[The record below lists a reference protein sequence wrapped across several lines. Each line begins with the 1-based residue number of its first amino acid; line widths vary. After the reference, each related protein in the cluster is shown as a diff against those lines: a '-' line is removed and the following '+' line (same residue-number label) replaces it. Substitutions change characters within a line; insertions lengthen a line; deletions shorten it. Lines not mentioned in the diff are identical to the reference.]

1 MRAVVIG
8 AGLLGIS
15 SAFFLRRAGVEVII
29 VDRADGPGRE
39 TSFANGGLL
48 TPSMADPW
56 NAPGILRKMLRWIG
70 HEDAPVL
77 LRPRALAS
85 LGAWGID
92 FVRQSAPGRFR
103 RNLLRNVRL
112 ANYTL
117 DLMADLRS
125 EYDLDYD
132 GASTGSLK
140 LLRDQGSLREAVA
153 MAEAIEPHGVAFESL
168 DRAQTVAREP
178 ALSPIAERIA
188 GSVYFPSD
196 EIGDAHKFCCEI
208 ARVLRQQGARFLFGE
223 EMRGLRVERGRV
235 MEVLTDKNVLVADVY
250 VMAAGSN
257 SARLLRPYGLRLPV
271 RPAKGYSI
279 TVPLG
284 DWSPPPVI
292 PVVDDALHAVV
303 VPLGDR
309 IRVAGTA
316 ELAGF
321 DCRIRPERIENLH
334 GLLQQTYPEFA
345 AKLDPAQIRPWA
357 GLRPMSSDGVPLI
370 GPTRLDN
377 LYLNTGHGHLGWTL
391 AAGSG
396 RALADLI
403 THGQPQLDMTDYSPA
418 RFGRDRG

>member
-8 AGLLGIS
+8 AGLLGIT
-15 SAFFLRRAGVEVII
+15 SALFLRRAGLDVVV
-29 VDRADGPGRE
+29 VDRADGPGCV

-56 NAPGILRKMLRWIG
+56 NAPGILGKMLRWIG

-77 LRPRALAS
+77 LRPRALGS
-85 LGAWGID
+85 LGMWGIE
-92 FVRQSAPGRFR
+92 FLRHSAPERFR

-117 DLMADLRS
+117 NVMADLRG
-125 EYDLDYD
+125 EYDLHYD
-132 GASTGSLK
+132 GASSGSLK
-140 LLRDQGSLREAVA
+140 LLRDRESLQQAVA
-153 MAEAIEPHGVAFESL
+153 MAEAIEPLGVAFESL

-196 EIGDAHKFCCEI
+196 EVGDAHKFCCEI
-208 ARVLRQQGARFLFGE
+208 ARVLQQQGARFLFGE
-223 EMRGLRVERGRV
+223 EVRGIRIERGRV
-235 MEVLTDKNVLVADVY
+235 MEVLTDKNMLVADIY

-257 SARLLRPYGLRLPV
+257 SARLLRPCGLRLPV

-321 DCRIRPERIENLH
+321 DREIRPERIENLR

-345 AKLDPAQIRPWA
+345 AKLDPAQIQPWT

-391 AAGSG
+391 AAGSA

-403 THGQPQLDMTDYSPA
+403 THAAPEVNMADYSPA